1 MIAEKIAFARN
12 LCMISRSRVVSLAAI
27 IVMIVSNAGCT
38 AWKPWQGFSKNQLQ
52 AGSREKSVDKVAGM
66 SSGLG
71 GSKPNTRQAQIDL
84 AIAAAERHEANQEY
98 REAIKRYQEVLV
110 LDKKSGLAHHRLAL
124 ISSRLSA
131 TKQAQE
137 HFEEAR
143 RFSPKDDDILA
154 DYAYWNY
161 LNAQDEQAN
170 AMIDEGLRRSPD
182 YERFHGIKGLLLARE
197 KQWERSVESFVRS
210 GCTPQQAWANIGHVV
225 LLEGDVQSA
234 SYWIEHAAQGDQGS
248 ATAKRTQKVL
258 QTAYTAP
265 VK

>member
-1 MIAEKIAFARN
+1 MSVRT
-12 LCMISRSRVVSLAAI
+12 RVVSKVVI
-27 IVMIVSNAGCT
+27 IAMLVSMAGCAT
-38 AWKPWQGFSKNQLQ
+38 WKPWQGLTKNRLQ
-52 AGSREKSVDKVAGM
+52 AGSREKPVEKVAVMG
-66 SSGLG
+66 SGVG
-71 GSKPNTRQAQIDL
+71 GAKPNTRQAQIDL

-110 LDKKSGLAHHRLAL
+110 LDKKSAVAHHRLAL

-143 RFSPKDDDILA
+143 RLSPKEDDILA

-161 LNAQDEQAN
+161 LNAQDLHAN
-170 AMIDEGLRRSPD
+170 ELVDEGLHRSPS

-197 KQWERSVESFVRS
+197 KQWEGAVESFVRS
-210 GCTPQQAWANIGHVV
+210 GCTPQQAWANIGPVV

-248 ATAKRTQKVL
+248 AAAKRPQKVL
-258 QTAYTAP
+258 QTAYTTP

>member
-1 MIAEKIAFARN
+1 MFGRIQVLA
-12 LCMISRSRVVSLAAI
+12 LGGMISTVFAAG
-27 IVMIVSNAGCT
+27 GCA
-38 AWKPWQGFSKNQLQ
+38 AWKPLDFSKNTLRPQ
-52 AGSREKSVDKVAGM
+52 GREKSSEKFTEKFSEKFSG
-66 SSGLG
+66 SGLG
-71 GSKPNTRQAQIDL
+71 GASTKPNTRQAQIDL

-98 REAIKRYQEVLV
+98 RDAIKRYQEVLV

-143 RFSPKDDDILA
+143 RLAPKDDDVLA

-161 LNAQDEQAN
+161 LNAQDLHAN
-170 AMIDEGLRRSPD
+170 ELVDEGLHRSPS

-197 KQWERSVESFVRS
+197 KQWEGAVESFVRS

-248 ATAKRTQKVL
+248 AAAKRTQKVL